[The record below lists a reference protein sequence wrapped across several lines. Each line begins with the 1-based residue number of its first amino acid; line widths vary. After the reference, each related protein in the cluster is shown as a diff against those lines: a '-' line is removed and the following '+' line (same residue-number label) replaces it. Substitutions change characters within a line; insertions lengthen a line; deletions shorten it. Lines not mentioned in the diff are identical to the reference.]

1 MYLFELRC
9 PGCES
14 FLFAGGEMW
23 VSGVA
28 WKDVLRELD
37 LLSERNISCTYLGHW
52 FSKQFKVK
60 ESGN

>member
-1 MYLFELRC
+1 
-9 PGCES
+9 
-14 FLFAGGEMW
+14 MW
-23 VSGVA
+23 VSGAA
-28 WKDVLRELD
+28 WKDVLGELD